1 MLLLLLTL
9 QGAEQTEGAG
19 GGNHGTEFRRSSCF
33 CYFVAVVFV
42 AVVVVVV
49 LLLLLLLFLVGYVVV
64 AGKQAG
70 RRKYLADNLVRSPY
84 GIPLASNQLRESI
97 GWVGGWVWVGGF
109 GMHSSALH

>member
-42 AVVVVVV
+42 AVVVV